1 MKTLVLRTTMEVDL
15 TRQATN
21 YMRENFIGK
30 LDETTLRGMAEW
42 LGTQLEKER
51 TGKKQ

>member
-1 MKTLVLRTTMEVDL
+1 MGVDL

-30 LDETTLRGMAEW
+30 LDETALRNMTEW
-42 LGTQLEKER
+42 LSTQLEKER
-51 TGKKQ
+51 TGKKTVTSTII

>member
-1 MKTLVLRTTMEVDL
+1 MEVDL

-30 LDETTLRGMAEW
+30 LDETTLQNLTEW
-42 LGTQLEKER
+42 LSTQLEKER
-51 TGKKQ
+51 TGNKQQPVS